1 VHNSLGQN
9 FINTFD
15 QRGVEL
21 GKQLV
26 KAVLLELT
34 GEGDVTSHD
43 NSTKGLVNHYK
54 MNRKLYG

>member
-43 NSTKGLVNHYK
+43 NSTN
-54 MNRKLYG
+54 